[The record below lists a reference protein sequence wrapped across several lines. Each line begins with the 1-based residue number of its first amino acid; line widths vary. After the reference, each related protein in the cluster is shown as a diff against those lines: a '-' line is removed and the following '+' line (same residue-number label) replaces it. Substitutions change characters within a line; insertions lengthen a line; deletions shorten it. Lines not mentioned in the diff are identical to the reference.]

1 MSTSTLP
8 GKGPGPGGGKLAP
21 PRHGAAE
28 YSRSFLARR
37 NKHGQYLEF
46 FLYCISVEDK
56 KPKKSEAKY
65 LDLFNRLL
73 NHIIHTIG
81 GFGSI
86 SYDRIDISHGPK

>member
-1 MSTSTLP
+1 MLRR
-8 GKGPGPGGGKLAP
+8 G
-21 PRHGAAE
+21 
-28 YSRSFLARR
+28 SFLARR
-37 NKHGQYLEF
+37 NKHRQYLEF

-73 NHIIHTIG
+73 DHINHTIGGFISYDRIDLFNILLNHIIHTIG

-86 SYDRIDISHGPK
+86 SHDRIDFSHGPK